1 MSEYMIMT
9 DSTVDLPKEYLTE
22 ELGVPY
28 IPLTYL
34 IDGQSYEDMIGL
46 TGEEFFAKVR
56 AGSMPTTSQINPEQA
71 REALEPY
78 LKEGKDILYIAF
90 SSGLSGTYNSIRM
103 AAEELQEEYP
113 ERKLIVI
120 DSLCAC
126 LGEGLLV
133 YKAVQLKRAGKSL
146 EEVAAWVEENKL
158 HIMHNVTIDDLFH
171 LHRGGRVS
179 KASAIVGTM
188 IQIKPII
195 HMDDHGELKVI
206 GKERGR
212 KKALTHIVDM
222 AVKQSEGWDNDIV
235 MITHGD
241 CKEDAAF
248 VARQVEKKMGVHNIL
263 INCIG
268 TVIGSHT
275 GPGVVAVFCMG
286 NKR

>member
-1 MSEYMIMT
+1 MRDYIIT
-9 DSTVDLPKEYLTE
+9 VNSTVDTGKEWLE
-22 ELGVPY
+22 ERNVPV
-28 IPLTYL
+28 IPLKYT
-34 IDGQSYEDMIGL
+34 IDGQEYTDMYGL
-46 TGEEFFAKVR
+46 SDKEFFQKLREGKMSV
-56 AGSMPTTSQINPEQA
+56 TSQINPE
-71 REALEPY
+71 EAKEMLEPY
-78 LKEGKDILYIAF
+78 VKEGKDVLHLAF
-90 SSGLSGTYNSIRM
+90 SSALSGTCNSMKI

-195 HMDDHGELKVI
+195 HMDEHGELKVI

-241 CKEDAAF
+241 CKEDAEF

>member
-1 MSEYMIMT
+1 MIRF
-9 DSTVDLPKEYLTE
+9 
-22 ELGVPY
+22 VP
-28 IPLTYL
+28 
-34 IDGQSYEDMIGL
+34 
-46 TGEEFFAKVR
+46 
-56 AGSMPTTSQINPEQA
+56 
-71 REALEPY
+71 
-78 LKEGKDILYIAF
+78 
-90 SSGLSGTYNSIRM
+90 
-103 AAEELQEEYP
+103 
-113 ERKLIVI
+113 
-120 DSLCAC
+120 
-126 LGEGLLV
+126 
-133 YKAVQLKRAGKSL
+133 
-146 EEVAAWVEENKL
+146 AWVEENKL

-222 AVKQSEGWDNDIV
+222 AVKQSEGWNNDIV

-241 CKEDAAF
+241 CKEDAEF

>member
-1 MSEYMIMT
+1 
-9 DSTVDLPKEYLTE
+9 
-22 ELGVPY
+22 
-28 IPLTYL
+28 
-34 IDGQSYEDMIGL
+34 
-46 TGEEFFAKVR
+46 
-56 AGSMPTTSQINPEQA
+56 
-71 REALEPY
+71 
-78 LKEGKDILYIAF
+78 
-90 SSGLSGTYNSIRM
+90 M

-113 ERKLIVI
+113 EQKLIII

-126 LGEGLLV
+126 MGEGLLV

-195 HMDDHGELKVI
+195 HMDEHGELKVI

-241 CKEDAAF
+241 CKEDAEICGKTG
-248 VARQVEKKMGVHNIL
+248 REED
-263 INCIG
+263 
-268 TVIGSHT
+268 GSPQYSDQLHWNGDWVT
-275 GPGVVAVFCMG
+275 YRSGGCGCVLYG
-286 NKR
+286 K